1 MVACKY
7 TFNVPAEQAGLQI
20 LEMVFG
26 DRIIYVADYIY
37 TFGSIQ
43 NNQNAGYLIGFVN
56 QTPDDLSSLATVQ
69 IISVSSVNNGDG
81 SYTTEIIT
89 NYCGESISA
98 NLAELNTI
106 TSVSVEQ
113 VDVPACT
120 QTVVL
125 TGTTIE
131 DISYTHGEL
140 SGTIEQTYDLSDWAS
155 AAELS
160 GKVTEVT
167 GVSIFFSYIQTGASE
182 YTVTVTYWDSTFSL
196 KTVDDGV
203 GGSPVEISVPECE
216 QVVDCTIFYLFATPN
231 TEQSSNVFNVQA
243 AINTLSPD
251 PMQMQCESPVYEWSV
266 ISGTAD
272 ISSPNTASTTVTV
285 LSESAVVQVV
295 AHCSNLLECEYQRNI
310 TLTVITSEDCDPDI
324 GCDNKEFPAEHTL
337 RLITLADDNGC
348 PALAASMFDGDVS
361 PDTTCGYSPSIEE
374 VFRMAVLNG
383 RLSLYDSSDVATGLS
398 CEDLQAVTPASFLV
412 KDENGCPHIAVEEV
426 SGIPVCDDECHTKTL
441 YDVIVKKG
449 NGFAVRIIAVSAM
462 DEYFNCDNS
471 GISTEQLISRMIR
484 KVGNDYALAVKIT

>member
-7 TFNVPAEQAGLQI
+7 TFNVPAEQEGLQI

-26 DRIIYVADYIY
+26 DSIIYVADYIY

-43 NNQNAGYLIGFVN
+43 NNQNAAYLIGFVN
-56 QTPDDLSSLATVQ
+56 QTPDKPVQ

-140 SGTIEQTYDLSDWAS
+140 SGTIKQTLDLSDWAS
-155 AAELS
+155 AGELS

-196 KTVDDGV
+196 ITVDDGV
-203 GGSPVEISVPECE
+203 GGSPVEFSVPECE
-216 QVVDCTIFYLFATPN
+216 QVVDCT
-231 TEQSSNVFNVQA
+231 
-243 AINTLSPD
+243 
-251 PMQMQCESPVYEWSV
+251 
-266 ISGTAD
+266 
-272 ISSPNTASTTVTV
+272 
-285 LSESAVVQVV
+285 
-295 AHCSNLLECEYQRNI
+295 
-310 TLTVITSEDCDPDI
+310 PDI

-484 KVGNDYALAVKIT
+484 KVGNDYALAVSL